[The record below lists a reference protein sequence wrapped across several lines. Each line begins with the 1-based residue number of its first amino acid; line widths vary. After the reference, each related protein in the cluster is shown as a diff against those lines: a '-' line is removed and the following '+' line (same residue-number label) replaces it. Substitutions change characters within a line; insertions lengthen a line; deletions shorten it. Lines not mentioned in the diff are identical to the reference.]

1 MRNKE
6 TVKKRMSYVNK
17 EKIKRK
23 NRKKTK
29 KVRMKRKKRRKKKKK
44 KKTVVKRVRNNEGK
58 IEKN

>member
-6 TVKKRMSYVNK
+6 TVKKRMSQVNK

-29 KVRMKRKKRRKKKKK
+29 KVMMKRKKK
-44 KKTVVKRVRNNEGK
+44 KKTVVKRMPNNEGK
-58 IEKN
+58 TEKN